1 MKQQLLQG
9 SEKVVCTLELILIET
24 KEQLDVKSQKVKELQ
39 AILRDKENEIN
50 FLKEILSVRTTLTHH
65 QQNTIVSLQQKIRE
79 LMEKAE
85 SPVIV
90 MKTYSTEAEEQL
102 AETAI

>member
-1 MKQQLLQG
+1 MKQQLLKRT
-9 SEKVVCTLELILIET
+9 EKVTHALEFTLIET
-24 KEQLDVKSQKVKELQ
+24 KEQLEVKSQKVKELQ
-39 AILRDKENEIN
+39 GVLRDRENDIQ
-50 FLKEILSVRTTLTHH
+50 FLKEILSSRTTLIHH

-90 MKTYSTEAEEQL
+90 MKTYVPEVEEQL

>member
-1 MKQQLLQG
+1 MNQKLLQG
-9 SEKVVCTLELILIET
+9 TENLVCTLELMET
-24 KEQLDVKSQKVKELQ
+24 KEQLEVKNQKVKELQ
-39 AILRDKENEIN
+39 GILRDKENEIQ
-50 FLKEILSVRTTLTHH
+50 FLKDILSSRTTLTHH

-85 SPVIV
+85 SPVIDIR
-90 MKTYSTEAEEQL
+90 TYAPEMEEEL

>member
-1 MKQQLLQG
+1 MKQQFLQG
-9 SEKVVCTLELILIET
+9 TGNVVCNLELNLMET
-24 KEQLDVKSQKVKELQ
+24 KEQLEVKSQKVKELQ
-39 AILRDKENEIN
+39 GVLRDKENEIQ
-50 FLKEILSVRTTLTHH
+50 FLKEILSSRTTLIHH

-85 SPVIV
+85 SPVII
-90 MKTYSTEAEEQL
+90 MKTYVPEMDEQL